1 MRHLWEQG
9 SYWCYCNHHTSTNFK
24 GLSDMMSKV
33 RARESVGAP
42 TSSKNKERKPP
53 PPSPNT
59 TSCCCTLSEAKK
71 FFSQHQAL
79 HEDAFSRSSSKC
91 RQLMKW
97 RIIRVRNIWDTIK
110 GIQFS
115 AFQMGINC
123 FGPFSFEICLLVNLR
138 ELFSKWKPNTFSKSS
153 LISKTT
159 TVLKFKLAKGR
170 N

>member
-1 MRHLWEQG
+1 MRHLWERG

-24 GLSDMMSKV
+24 GLSDVMSKV

-59 TSCCCTLSEAKK
+59 TSCCYTLSEAKK

-97 RIIRVRNIWDTIK
+97 RIIRVGNNLGDNK
-110 GIQFS
+110 
-115 AFQMGINC
+115 AYPVFQ
-123 FGPFSFEICLLVNLR
+123 PFEWVLIVLVLFVGENESQILSPSHPLLQSLLLCLN
-138 ELFSKWKPNTFSKSS
+138 SN
-153 LISKTT
+153 
-159 TVLKFKLAKGR
+159 
-170 N
+170 